1 MAQQCTAQAL
11 PKLLAD
17 DGAGGDRFGYSVD
30 MSSDGSLVVVG
41 SYGDDDSGSGSG
53 SAYVFDATTGAQLY
67 KLLADDAAAGDG
79 FGSSVSVSSDGS
91 RVLVGAV
98 GVPYEGY
105 GSAYVF
111 NGTTGEQLHK
121 FVADDGAAGDDFGY
135 SVSVSSDGSQVV
147 VGASGDGDR
156 GSYSGSAY
164 VFDGAS
170 GSRLHKLL
178 ADDGAIGSFFGGS
191 VSVSSDGSRI
201 VVGAYGDS
209 DSGYLS
215 GCAYVFD
222 GATGA
227 QLHKLLADDGA
238 AGDYFGGS
246 VSVSSNGSW
255 VAVGAPYTGK
265 SGAAY
270 VFDGTTGAQVHRLL
284 AGGITGVGRF
294 GYSVSVSSDGGRVA
308 VGAYGDDGRGSHSGC
323 AYVFDGA
330 TGAQLHKLLADDGA
344 AGGYFGVSLSVSS
357 DGSWVAVGAPALGAP
372 HESDS
377 ESYSGAAYVFD
388 GRTGAQVDW
397 SIATVAAN
405 ARKVP
410 AGLRCC
416 VPLWLVPFA
425 LY

>member
-178 ADDGAIGSFFGGS
+178 ADDGAIGSFFW
-191 VSVSSDGSRI
+191 R
-201 VVGAYGDS
+201 VGV
-209 DSGYLS
+209 
-215 GCAYVFD
+215 CEF
-222 GATGA
+222 
-227 QLHKLLADDGA
+227 
-238 AGDYFGGS
+238 
-246 VSVSSNGSW
+246 
-255 VAVGAPYTGK
+255 
-265 SGAAY
+265 
-270 VFDGTTGAQVHRLL
+270 
-284 AGGITGVGRF
+284 
-294 GYSVSVSSDGGRVA
+294 
-308 VGAYGDDGRGSHSGC
+308 
-323 AYVFDGA
+323 
-330 TGAQLHKLLADDGA
+330 
-344 AGGYFGVSLSVSS
+344 
-357 DGSWVAVGAPALGAP
+357 
-372 HESDS
+372 
-377 ESYSGAAYVFD
+377 
-388 GRTGAQVDW
+388 
-397 SIATVAAN
+397 
-405 ARKVP
+405 
-410 AGLRCC
+410 
-416 VPLWLVPFA
+416 
-425 LY
+425 